1 MSLMGTLAKVAIG
14 VAVAKGVSTL
24 AKGSSGASSA
34 GAGGGLADMMGGLL
48 GGAASGGSGRSAKGG
63 LGDLL
68 DELGGAAQ
76 GGASRTTRR
85 RSTAAQPDLGA
96 LLGQLTGAA
105 KGGAASGGGLN
116 GGLGDILGSL
126 AGAGAA
132 GGLGGLLGGMLG
144 GGATA
149 GGLGASLNSAF
160 ANRGEPDTPPAAAQ
174 ELAAAV
180 LLKAM
185 IQAAKADGQIDA
197 GEQARLVERLGD
209 ISEAEK
215 AFVQQELAAP
225 VDVEALVAQV
235 PEGLEAQAYTMSLMA
250 IDLDSQPEA
259 QYLHQFA
266 SALGLEPVEVNHI
279 HDRLGVAKLYA

>member
-24 AKGSSGASSA
+24 AKGSGGKASA
-34 GAGGGLADMMGGLL
+34 GGGGGGGLADMMGGLL
-48 GGAASGGSGRSAKGG
+48 GGAAQGGSSRSAKGG

-76 GGASRTTRR
+76 SGGKRTTRR

-105 KGGAASGGGLN
+105 KGSAAS

-144 GGATA
+144 GGAGA
-149 GGLGASLNSAF
+149 GGLGSSLNSAF
-160 ANRGEPDTPPAAAQ
+160 ANRGEPDTPPAAAE

-197 GEQARLVERLGD
+197 GEQARLVERLGE

-250 IDLDSQPEA
+250 IDLDSQTEA

-266 SALGLEPVEVNHI
+266 SALGLEPAEVNHI